1 MTAIVSYCI
10 AANSNLFKISQ
21 GVGLEGVLSVL
32 MFLVYMYINDLL
44 YEICQG
50 NNSLVLYDS
59 SIDIPCI
66 LLTDVTALKS
76 YSPRC
81 LQSFL

>member
-1 MTAIVSYCI
+1 MTAIVSFRI
-10 AANSNLFKISQ
+10 AANFNLFKISQ

-32 MFLVYMYINDLL
+32 MFLVYINYLL
-44 YEICQG
+44 YEICQS

-59 SIDIPCI
+59 SIYIPCI
-66 LLTDVTALKS
+66 LLMDYTALMS